1 MPLLQ
6 RRIFLDASATKD
18 LQLLPLVCKR
28 RGYRKLS
35 SCEGNLRG
43 PCPWEYDRLV
53 VPKKAQIERF
63 PETDVPRHTNA
74 DLVRAFLEHIPAG
87 VYFKDRAS
95 RFVGISRSL
104 AERFGLTS
112 PEMAM
117 GKTDFDIFSDEH
129 AKQAFED
136 EQEIIRSGVAIL
148 NKEEKE
154 TWPDGSE
161 TWVLT
166 TKLPWTDGAGRVLG
180 TMGISQDITQRKR
193 AELELQNYKERLELL
208 VSQRTAELVRV
219 NLQLE
224 QDIAARKLAELALAE
239 KAAELARS
247 NQILENISLTDDLT
261 GLYNRKGF
269 LALAAHRVKLANR
282 NREPFSIAF
291 IDLDDLKDINDSYGH
306 LEGDRA
312 LRDTASLLR
321 ECFRDSDIIARL
333 GGDEFAIFVAE
344 ADEGQIA
351 QRIEERLRDRE
362 RNSPPRGYVLALS
375 IGIVVSHNSQEEE
388 VESLLK
394 RADGL
399 MYQHKKGKSKPVR
412 RRSLARVPRAGTA
425 QH

>member
-1 MPLLQ
+1 
-6 RRIFLDASATKD
+6 
-18 LQLLPLVCKR
+18 
-28 RGYRKLS
+28 
-35 SCEGNLRG
+35 
-43 PCPWEYDRLV
+43 V
-53 VPKKAQIERF
+53 VPKKYQIERV
-63 PETDVPRHTNA
+63 PEMNAPRHTNE
-74 DLVRAFLEHIPAG
+74 DLVRAFLEHIPAS
-87 VYFKDRAS
+87 VYFKDRES
-95 RFVGISRSL
+95 RFVRISRSQ
-104 AERFGLTS
+104 AEKFGLTD
-112 PEMAM
+112 PDLAI
-117 GKTDFDIFSDEH
+117 GKTDFDMFSDEH
-129 AKQAFED
+129 ARQAFDD
-136 EQEIIRSGVAIL
+136 EQEIIRSGVPIL

-166 TKLPWTDGAGRVLG
+166 TKLPWTDAAGCILG
-180 TMGISQDITQRKR
+180 TMGISQDITQRRR
-193 AELELQNYKERLELL
+193 AEQEVQNYKEHLELL
-208 VSQRTAELVRV
+208 VAQRTAELMRV

-224 QDIAARKLAELALAE
+224 RDIAARKEAEQALAE

-291 IDLDDLKDINDSYGH
+291 IDLDDLKEINDSFGH

-321 ECFRDSDIIARL
+321 ECFRESDILARL

-351 QRIEERLRDRE
+351 QRIEERLRERE
-362 RNSPPRGYVLALS
+362 RNSPPRGYPLS
-375 IGIVVSHNSQEEE
+375 LSMGIVVSDNSQEEE

-399 MYQHKKGKSKPVR
+399 MYQQKKGKSKTVR
-412 RRSLARVPRAGTA
+412 RRSVARTPRAKTA
-425 QH
+425 RR

>member
-1 MPLLQ
+1 VAL
-6 RRIFLDASATKD
+6 
-18 LQLLPLVCKR
+18 
-28 RGYRKLS
+28 
-35 SCEGNLRG
+35 
-43 PCPWEYDRLV
+43 
-53 VPKKAQIERF
+53 KKAQIERV
-63 PETDVPRHTNA
+63 PEMNTPLHTNE
-74 DLVRAFLEHIPAG
+74 DLVRAFLEHVPAS
-87 VYFKDRAS
+87 VYFKDRES
-95 RFVGISRSL
+95 RFVRISRSQ
-104 AERFGLTS
+104 AEKFGLAD
-112 PEMAM
+112 PDLAI
-117 GKTDFDIFSDEH
+117 GKTDFDMFSDEH
-129 AKQAFED
+129 AKQAFDD
-136 EQEIIRSGVAIL
+136 EQEIIRSGVPIL

-154 TWPDGSE
+154 TWPDGTE

-166 TKLPWTDGAGRVLG
+166 TKLPWIDATGRVLG
-180 TMGISQDITQRKR
+180 TMGISQDMTQRRR
-193 AELELQNYKERLELL
+193 AEQELQNYKEHLELL
-208 VSQRTAELVRV
+208 LAQRSAELVRV

-224 QDIAARKLAELALAE
+224 RDIAARKIAEQALAE

-291 IDLDDLKDINDSYGH
+291 IDLDDLKEINDSFGH

-321 ECFRDSDIIARL
+321 ECFRESDILARL

-351 QRIEERLRDRE
+351 RRIEERLSERE
-362 RNSPPRGYVLALS
+362 RNSPPRGYPLS
-375 IGIVVSHNSQEEE
+375 LSMGVVVSDNSQEEE
-388 VESLLK
+388 VETLLK

-412 RRSLARVPRAGTA
+412 KRSMGRAPRAGTA
-425 QH
+425 RR

>member
-1 MPLLQ
+1 M
-6 RRIFLDASATKD
+6 
-18 LQLLPLVCKR
+18 
-28 RGYRKLS
+28 
-35 SCEGNLRG
+35 
-43 PCPWEYDRLV
+43 
-53 VPKKAQIERF
+53 PKKAQLARV
-63 PETDVPRHTNA
+63 PETGAPKHTNA

-87 VYFKDRAS
+87 VYFKDLES

-104 AERFGLTS
+104 AERFGLAD
-112 PEMAM
+112 PEMAI

-129 AKQAFED
+129 AKQAFQD
-136 EQEIIRSGVAIL
+136 EQEIIRSGVPIL

-154 TWPDGSE
+154 TWPDAPES
-161 TWVLT
+161 WVLT
-166 TKLPWTDGAGRVLG
+166 TKLPWTDADGRILG

-193 AELELQNYKERLELL
+193 AEQELQNYKEHLESL
-208 VSQRTAELVRV
+208 VAHRTAELVQL

-224 QDIAARKLAELALAE
+224 QDIAARRVAEKALAE

-291 IDLDDLKDINDSYGH
+291 IDLDDLKDINDSFGH

-312 LRDTASLLR
+312 LRETASLLR
-321 ECFRDSDIIARL
+321 ECFRDSDIVARL
-333 GGDEFAIFVAE
+333 GGDEFAIFIAE

-351 QRIEERLRDRE
+351 QRIEERLRERE
-362 RNSPPRGYVLALS
+362 RNSPPRGYSLALS
-375 IGIVVSHNSQEEE
+375 IGIVVSNNAQEEE

-399 MYQHKKGKSKPVR
+399 MYQHKKGKSKPVS
-412 RRSLARVPRAGTA
+412 RRSVTRAPRTGTA
-425 QH
+425 RR

>member
-1 MPLLQ
+1 M
-6 RRIFLDASATKD
+6 
-18 LQLLPLVCKR
+18 
-28 RGYRKLS
+28 
-35 SCEGNLRG
+35 
-43 PCPWEYDRLV
+43 
-53 VPKKAQIERF
+53 VPKKGQTERV
-63 PETDVPRHTNA
+63 PEMNAPKHTND

-87 VYFKDRAS
+87 VYFKDRES

-104 AERFGLTS
+104 AERFGLGGS
-112 PEMAM
+112 ALAI
-117 GKTDFDIFSDEH
+117 GKTDFDIFSHEH
-129 AKQAFED
+129 AKQAFDD
-136 EQEIIRSGVAIL
+136 EQEIIRSGVPIL

-154 TWPDGSE
+154 TWPDGTE

-166 TKLPWTDGAGRVLG
+166 TKLPWTGAEGRILG

-193 AELELQNYKERLELL
+193 AEQELQDYKEHLESL
-208 VSQRTAELVRV
+208 VAQRTAELMRV
-219 NLQLE
+219 NLELE
-224 QDIAARKLAELALAE
+224 RDIAARKVAEQALAE
-239 KAAELARS
+239 KAAQLVRS

-282 NREPFSIAF
+282 NGEPFSIAF
-291 IDLDDLKDINDSYGH
+291 IDLDDLKEINDSFGH

-321 ECFRDSDIIARL
+321 ECFRESDILARL

-351 QRIEERLRDRE
+351 QRIEERLRERE
-362 RNSPPRGYVLALS
+362 RNSPPRGYPLALS
-375 IGIVVSHNSQEEE
+375 MGIVVSDNSQEEE

-399 MYQHKKGKSKPVR
+399 MYQHKKGKTKPVSR
-412 RRSLARVPRAGTA
+412 RAVARAPRAGTA
-425 QH
+425 RP

>member
-1 MPLLQ
+1 MQ
-6 RRIFLDASATKD
+6 
-18 LQLLPLVCKR
+18 KR
-28 RGYRKLS
+28 
-35 SCEGNLRG
+35 
-43 PCPWEYDRLV
+43 
-53 VPKKAQIERF
+53 AQIEPF
-63 PETDVPRHTNA
+63 PKRDVPRHTNA

-87 VYFKDRAS
+87 VYFKDRES

-104 AERFGLTS
+104 AERFGLDDA
-112 PEMAM
+112 ELAI
-117 GKTDFDIFSDEH
+117 GRTDFDIFSEEH
-129 AKQAFED
+129 AQQAFED
-136 EQEIIRSGVAIL
+136 EQEIIRSGVPIL

-154 TWPDGSE
+154 TWPNRSE

-166 TKLPWTDGAGRVLG
+166 TKLPWTDSAGRILG

-193 AELELQNYKERLELL
+193 AEQELQDYKEHLELL
-208 VSQRTAELVRV
+208 VAQRTAELLRV

-224 QDIAARKLAELALAE
+224 QDIAARKVAEQALAE

-291 IDLDDLKDINDSYGH
+291 IDLDDLKDINDSFGH

-321 ECFRDSDIIARL
+321 ECFRESDIIARL

-351 QRIEERLRDRE
+351 QRIEERLHERT
-362 RNSPPRGYVLALS
+362 RNSPPRGYSLALS
-375 IGIVVSHNSQEEE
+375 IGIVASRDAQEDE
-388 VESLLK
+388 VEALLK

-399 MYQHKKGKSKPVR
+399 MYEHKKGKSKPPR
-412 RRSLARVPRAGTA
+412 RRSVARVPRAGTA
-425 QH
+425 RR

>member
-1 MPLLQ
+1 MNTPL
-6 RRIFLDASATKD
+6 
-18 LQLLPLVCKR
+18 
-28 RGYRKLS
+28 
-35 SCEGNLRG
+35 
-43 PCPWEYDRLV
+43 
-53 VPKKAQIERF
+53 
-63 PETDVPRHTNA
+63 HTNE
-74 DLVRAFLEHIPAG
+74 DLVRAFLEHVPAS
-87 VYFKDRAS
+87 VYFKDRES
-95 RFVGISRSL
+95 RFVRISRSQ
-104 AERFGLTS
+104 AEKFGLAD
-112 PEMAM
+112 PDLAI
-117 GKTDFDIFSDEH
+117 GKTDFDIFSEEH
-129 AKQAFED
+129 AQQAFQD
-136 EQEIIRSGVAIL
+136 EQEIIRTGIPIL

-166 TKLPWTDGAGRVLG
+166 TKLPWTDANGRILG
-180 TMGISQDITQRKR
+180 TMGISQDITQRRR
-193 AELELQNYKERLELL
+193 AERELQNYKEHLEFL
-208 VSQRTAELVRV
+208 VAQRTAELVRV

-224 QDIAARKLAELALAE
+224 RDIAARRDAEQALAE

-247 NQILENISLTDDLT
+247 NQILENLSLTDDLT

-282 NREPFSIAF
+282 NRDPFSIAF
-291 IDLDDLKDINDSYGH
+291 IDLDDLKDINDSFGH

-351 QRIEERLRDRE
+351 QRIEERMRERE
-362 RNSPPRGYVLALS
+362 RNSPPRGYTLSLS
-375 IGIVVSHNSQEEE
+375 IGIVASSNAQEEE
-388 VESLLK
+388 VENLLK

-412 RRSLARVPRAGTA
+412 RRSAARAPRAGTA
-425 QH
+425 QR

>member
-1 MPLLQ
+1 MAL
-6 RRIFLDASATKD
+6 
-18 LQLLPLVCKR
+18 
-28 RGYRKLS
+28 
-35 SCEGNLRG
+35 
-43 PCPWEYDRLV
+43 
-53 VPKKAQIERF
+53 KKAQIERV
-63 PETDVPRHTNA
+63 PEMNTPLHTNE
-74 DLVRAFLEHIPAG
+74 DLVRAFLEHVPAS
-87 VYFKDRAS
+87 VYFKDRES
-95 RFVGISRSL
+95 RFVRISRSQ
-104 AERFGLTS
+104 AEKFGLAD
-112 PEMAM
+112 PDLAI
-117 GKTDFDIFSDEH
+117 GKTDFDMFSDEH
-129 AKQAFED
+129 AKQAFDD
-136 EQEIIRSGVAIL
+136 EQEIIRSGVPIL

-154 TWPDGSE
+154 TWPDGTE

-166 TKLPWTDGAGRVLG
+166 TKLPWIDATGRVLG
-180 TMGISQDITQRKR
+180 TMGISQDMTQRRR
-193 AELELQNYKERLELL
+193 AEQELQNYKEHLELL
-208 VSQRTAELVRV
+208 VAQRTAELVRV

-224 QDIAARKLAELALAE
+224 RDIAARKIAEQALAE

-291 IDLDDLKDINDSYGH
+291 IDLDDLKEINDSFGH

-321 ECFRDSDIIARL
+321 ECFRESDILARL

-351 QRIEERLRDRE
+351 RRIEERLSERE
-362 RNSPPRGYVLALS
+362 RNSPPRGYPLS
-375 IGIVVSHNSQEEE
+375 LSMGIVVSDNSQEEE
-388 VESLLK
+388 VETLLK

-412 RRSLARVPRAGTA
+412 KRSMGRVPRAGTA
-425 QH
+425 RR